1 MINSEEMSKK
11 ETSNLDRLEEARNI
25 LLEVF
30 DELRRN
36 EIETDPK
43 IKGKKFK
50 ELKSREKAATNIIR
64 TARKNLMG

>member
-36 EIETDPK
+36 EIATDPK